1 MVSVT
6 FFECCVTQS
15 DVSLY
20 CLRCDDLCLVDN
32 VPYIAISLEWA
43 RILVSAIADVF
54 AFFGLIWRF
63 AYLSF
68 IVAGDDGFYVVHT
81 AVAQLKSVPVEDF
94 VQRIG
99 FREVQIN

>member
-6 FFECCVTQS
+6 FFERCVTQS

-32 VPYIAISLEWA
+32 VPYITISLKWA
-43 RILVSAIADVF
+43 RILVSAIAVVF

-63 AYLSF
+63 AYFSF
-68 IVAGDDGFYVVHT
+68 VVARDDGFYVVHT

-94 VQRIG
+94 VQWVG
-99 FREVQIN
+99 FRKVQIN